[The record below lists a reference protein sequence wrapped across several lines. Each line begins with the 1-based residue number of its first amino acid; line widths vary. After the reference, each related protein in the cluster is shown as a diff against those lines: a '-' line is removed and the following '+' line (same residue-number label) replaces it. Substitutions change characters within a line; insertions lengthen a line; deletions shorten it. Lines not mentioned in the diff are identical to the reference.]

1 MNKTIVG
8 KAALLALLIAL
19 VGSVTAFAQGT
30 VDLQQAGLSQSD
42 DPTPDPS
49 GDFRPRSERGHYIQ
63 PAAIAE
69 ALGISVE
76 ELEDARTEGK
86 TIFEL
91 AEELGFDLDDIRA
104 TMQATLEKA
113 VQQAVEK
120 GLVSEDQ
127 AENMLSHIAQW
138 ALRSRRSEGLPA
150 ECDCNGDRSVV
161 ADALGITVEEFEA
174 ARAEGKTLV
183 DLAEELGVDIDQ
195 VFSSLPTGR
204 SRSNQGRRGKHPF
217 PRLNLQTLQ

>member
-19 VGSVTAFAQGT
+19 VSSVTAFAQGP
-30 VDLQQAGLSQSD
+30 VDLQQSVLPQSD
-42 DPTPDPS
+42 DPTPEPR
-49 GDFRPRSERGHYIQ
+49 GDFRPRGERSHYIQ

-69 ALGISVE
+69 ALGVSVE
-76 ELEDARTEGK
+76 ELEDARMEGK

-91 AEELGFDLDDIRA
+91 AEELGVDLDDIRA

-120 GLVSEDQ
+120 GLISEDQ
-127 AENMLSHIAQW
+127 AEKMFSHMAQW
-138 ALRSRRSEGLPA
+138 ALRSRRGEGLPA
-150 ECDCNGDRSVV
+150 ECDCNGDHSAI
-161 ADALGITVEEFEA
+161 ADALGITVDEFEA

-183 DLAEELGVDIDQ
+183 DLAEELGFDIDQ
-195 VFSSLPTGR
+195 VFSSRPADR
-204 SRSNQGRRGKHPF
+204 NHSNQGRQGKHSF